1 MQDVCAAI
9 GKSGANPIV
18 VSIAAGVTL
27 DSLAGW
33 LPSGCRIVRVMPNTP
48 AMVGELAAGYAPNAA
63 CSEADAALSTDKQ
76 LRLATDK
83 VVEQAQAIHALRQEL
98 EAVRAQ
104 LAATPP
110 GPPTAPRRSPSAR
123 QPPDAAAGRKVD
135 AKTLATEEANA
146 AAALQAKLEEETTRA
161 RDAMRQRLHLRKRRR
176 ETMTAAKAHL

>member
-1 MQDVCAAI
+1 MI
-9 GKSGANPIV
+9 E
-18 VSIAAGVTL
+18 
-27 DSLAGW
+27 
-33 LPSGCRIVRVMPNTP
+33 RVRGQLERTRLGDFLRVRDDLQRDGGLT
-48 AMVGELAAGYAPNAA
+48 AE
-63 CSEADAALSTDKQ
+63 DAALSTDKQ